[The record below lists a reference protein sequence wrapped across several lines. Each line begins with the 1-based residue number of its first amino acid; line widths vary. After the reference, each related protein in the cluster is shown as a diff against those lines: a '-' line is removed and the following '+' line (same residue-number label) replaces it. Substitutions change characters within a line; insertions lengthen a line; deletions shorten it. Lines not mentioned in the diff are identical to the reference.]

1 MKKLLALALASVLV
15 LSMAGCGEKNDI
27 IDSPGQVDE
36 NGNVIAGTAIEGA
49 GKEVDL
55 DALEGDNLTS
65 VVGDTKSEAKLD
77 DYDVSIDDAKIF
89 EFEGQ
94 KKVAITFTFKNRGD
108 EPVSFDN
115 VMVVDTKQGETE
127 LVGGKVVMG
136 VPGINILSA
145 VEMIEKGTET
155 TVQKTYDVLN
165 DEPITVVVFEYNG
178 DTAISKT
185 FNVK

>member
-1 MKKLLALALASVLV
+1 MKKLLALALASVLA

-27 IDSPGQVDE
+27 VDSPGQVDE

-55 DALEGDNLTS
+55 DAVEGDALTVADS
-65 VVGDTKSEAKLD
+65 DAESKAKFE
-77 DYDVSIDDAKIF
+77 DYDVSIDDAKVF

-94 KKVAITFTFKNRGD
+94 KKVAVTFTFKNRGD

-178 DTAISKT
+178 DTAVSKT